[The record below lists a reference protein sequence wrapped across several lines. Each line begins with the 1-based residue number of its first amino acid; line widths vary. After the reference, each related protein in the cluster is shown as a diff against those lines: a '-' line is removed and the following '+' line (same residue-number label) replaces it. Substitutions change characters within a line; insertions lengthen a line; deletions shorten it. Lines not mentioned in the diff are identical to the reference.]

1 MPDHNI
7 LLRKIG
13 MFFSDQNL
21 LRIALTHASAANE
34 IKSGST
40 DSNERLEFLGDSL
53 IGLVIANELF
63 RRLPEKPEGYLT
75 ELRSYL
81 VNRETLADVA
91 KQISLGDYIVLGQ
104 GEKQTGGQYRD
115 SNLSSC
121 FEALMGAVLL
131 DQGFNKAYSVV
142 TQLLSEEIEE
152 VVQNGVE
159 RDPKSHL
166 QELTQSM
173 GKGTPQYVLV
183 QQTSEKHTRTFVV
196 EIILDTEVIGK
207 GTGQRKLDAER
218 IAATKAIEL
227 LRPLAFDNI

>member
-121 FEALMGAVLL
+121 
-131 DQGFNKAYSVV
+131 
-142 TQLLSEEIEE
+142 LLSISKLIIFTSNT
-152 VVQNGVE
+152 QNYPHVYF
-159 RDPKSHL
+159 L
-166 QELTQSM
+166 YQ
-173 GKGTPQYVLV
+173 
-183 QQTSEKHTRTFVV
+183 
-196 EIILDTEVIGK
+196 
-207 GTGQRKLDAER
+207 
-218 IAATKAIEL
+218 
-227 LRPLAFDNI
+227 N